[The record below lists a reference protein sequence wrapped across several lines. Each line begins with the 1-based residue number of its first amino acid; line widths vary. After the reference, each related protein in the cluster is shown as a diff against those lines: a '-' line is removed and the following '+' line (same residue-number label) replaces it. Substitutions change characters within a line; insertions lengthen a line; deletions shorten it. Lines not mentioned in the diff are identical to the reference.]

1 MGYQRRVHGSFR
13 RFTKRVTMKCT
24 GELREFI
31 VVGRKLPSEAVPQPP
46 LYKCRLFAPNTVS
59 AKFRFWYFFSYY
71 KKVKKNAGE
80 VISCK
85 KIPESSPGKVKNFGV
100 WLRYDSR
107 SGTHNMYREYR
118 DTKVARAVTNCYPIW
133 LPVTEPDLDPSRS
146 CVLRKL
152 PPKTARES
160 TSSSCM
166 TPTSSSH
173 FHERP

>member
-1 MGYQRRVHGSFR
+1 MGRNNEVHRRAQRIHRCRTKASIRGRPSTTSVQVQTFCTQHGVCQVPILVLLLLLQKR
-13 RFTKRVTMKCT
+13 RTLVRSSHARRSQNLALEGSRTSVYGFDMTLEVEPTTCTESTVTPRSP
-24 GELREFI
+24 EL
-31 VVGRKLPSEAVPQPP
+31 LPTAT
-46 LYKCRLFAPNTVS
+46 A
-59 AKFRFWYFFSYY
+59 
-71 KKVKKNAGE
+71 
-80 VISCK
+80 
-85 KIPESSPGKVKNFGV
+85 
-100 WLRYDSR
+100 
-107 SGTHNMYREYR
+107 
-118 DTKVARAVTNCYPIW
+118 IW

>member
-1 MGYQRRVHGSFR
+1 MG
-13 RFTKRVTMKCT
+13 KCT

-59 AKFRFWYFFSYY
+59 AKSRFWYFFSYY
-71 KKVKKNAGE
+71 KKVKKNLVRSSHARRSQNLALERSRTSVYGFDMTLE
-80 VISCK
+80 VEPTTFTESTVTPRS
-85 KIPESSPGKVKNFGV
+85 PELLP
-100 WLRYDSR
+100 
-107 SGTHNMYREYR
+107 TA
-118 DTKVARAVTNCYPIW
+118 TAIW